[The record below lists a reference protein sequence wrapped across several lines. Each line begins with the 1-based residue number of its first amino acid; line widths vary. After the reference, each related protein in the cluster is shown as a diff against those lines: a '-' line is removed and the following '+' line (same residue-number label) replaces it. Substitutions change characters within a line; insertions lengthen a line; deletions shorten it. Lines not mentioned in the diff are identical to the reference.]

1 MSKMINPDNISSETL
16 KGYIST
22 IQQIHNYKS
31 ISYKKIRKELIE
43 LYGIDVDLDRIEEN
57 CEAEEL
63 SADIAQQ
70 FKNLGIR
77 C

>member
-1 MSKMINPDNISSETL
+1 MSKTINPDDISSDTL

-31 ISYKKIRKELIE
+31 ISYRKIQKELKG
-43 LYGIDVDLDRIEEN
+43 LYDIDVDLDRIEEN

-70 FKNLGIR
+70 YKNLSIR
-77 C
+77 

>member
-1 MSKMINPDNISSETL
+1 MSKTINPDDISSTTL
-16 KGYIST
+16 RGYIST

-31 ISYKKIRKELIE
+31 ISYKKIQKELKG
-43 LYGIDVDLDRIEEN
+43 LYDIDVDLDRIEEN

-70 FKNLGIR
+70 YKNLSIR
-77 C
+77 

>member
-1 MSKMINPDNISSETL
+1 MSKTINPDDISSTPL
-16 KGYIST
+16 RGYIST

-31 ISYKKIRKELIE
+31 ISYKKIQKELKG
-43 LYGIDVDLDRIEEN
+43 LYDIDVDLDRIEEN

-70 FKNLGIR
+70 YKNLSIR
-77 C
+77 

>member
-1 MSKMINPDNISSETL
+1 MSKMINPDDISSDTL

-31 ISYKKIRKELIE
+31 ISYKKIQRELKELYE
-43 LYGIDVDLDRIEEN
+43 IDVDLDRIEEN

-63 SADIAQQ
+63 SADVAQQ